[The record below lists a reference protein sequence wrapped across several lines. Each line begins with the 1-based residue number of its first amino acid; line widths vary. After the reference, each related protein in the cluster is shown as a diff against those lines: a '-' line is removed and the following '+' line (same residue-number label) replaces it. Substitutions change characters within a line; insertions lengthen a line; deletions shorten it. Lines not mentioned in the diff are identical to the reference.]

1 MTTIITFPARSNFFI
16 SELAKLADKDMSG
29 HKLKLSTLNVPHS
42 PTKTHVSG
50 TIIAP
55 TGGTARTLHKV
66 INHEEYAPEALAGL
80 KHNVTSITPIL
91 DIEVDTEVDE
101 VIFVIGEVES

>member
-1 MTTIITFPARSNFFI
+1 MTTTITFPARSNFFI

-29 HKLKLSTLNVPHS
+29 YKLKVSTLNVPHS

-50 TIIAP
+50 AIVAP
-55 TGGTARTLHKV
+55 TGGIARTLHKV
-66 INHEEYAPEALAGL
+66 INHEEYAPEAIAGL

-101 VIFVIGEVES
+101 VTFVIGEVEA